1 MFSVVVAV
9 VFPINNRVSFEILPN
24 GFVSEF
30 KLKMLAH
37 TTFVRS
43 VVVVVVTV
51 LVVGVVLSFV
61 AAALSSSTDRTAP
74 AQHTNSHT
82 HYVQHRQRTAS

>member
-51 LVVGVVLSFV
+51 LVVGVV
-61 AAALSSSTDRTAP
+61 
-74 AQHTNSHT
+74 
-82 HYVQHRQRTAS
+82 

>member
-9 VFPINNRVSFEILPN
+9 AFPINNRVSFEILPN

-61 AAALSSSTDRTAP
+61 AAAIIIHQPNSARTAHKLT
-74 AQHTNSHT
+74 HTLCT
-82 HYVQHRQRTAS
+82 T

>member
-61 AAALSSSTDRTAP
+61 AAALSSTDRTAP